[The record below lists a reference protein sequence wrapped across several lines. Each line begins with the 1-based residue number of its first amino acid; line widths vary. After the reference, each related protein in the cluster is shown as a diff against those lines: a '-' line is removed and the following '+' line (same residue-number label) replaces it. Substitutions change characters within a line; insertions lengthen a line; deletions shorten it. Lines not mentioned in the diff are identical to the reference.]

1 MRPTTTFDAYCAEHV
16 RSAAGKPRA
25 PVTRGDKVMGAAPAD
40 FQAAAAAK
48 LSDLTPEQLERA
60 SRFGVLPSGPSRLKK
75 AVGASNFLSEDH

>member
-1 MRPTTTFDAYCAEHV
+1 
-16 RSAAGKPRA
+16 
-25 PVTRGDKVMGAAPAD
+25 MGAAPAD